1 MSSVG
6 IIAICLIPFILWGYG
21 FVTAIKRWLYRVLKL
36 RTKGVIPTLVVGNL
50 SAGGTGKTP
59 MILWLLSEYT
69 DLKLGVL
76 SRGYGRK
83 TKGFQWVSD
92 ERSSDEVGDE
102 PLEIKSNYLD
112 VPVAVSED
120 RLEGLNQMHL
130 KHSDLQGV
138 ILDDGFQH
146 LKLEPH
152 KSIVLSRYDKP
163 FYDMRFSLPL
173 GRLREFPFTAKYADA
188 LIFTKCPFDL
198 SMDKAEATIKRTG
211 LPREKVFFAH
221 YQQIEPSRVLGD
233 PISLKRAIFISGVA
247 EKLEFNQSGWEIV
260 KTINYLDHQSFTLDN
275 VQEWLKTLK
284 KHELNLLL
292 LTRKDWHRIR
302 NTHIT
307 KILSENLISIYET
320 HTEVEVLWNQKEDLL
335 QLLKPC

>member
-1 MSSVG
+1 M
-6 IIAICLIPFILWGYG
+6 LWGYG
-21 FVTAIKRWLYRVLKL
+21 LVTAIKRGIYTILNL
-36 RTKGVIPTLVVGNL
+36 RRKGPVPTLVVGNL

-59 MILWLLSEYT
+59 MILWLLNQYS

-83 TKGFQWVSD
+83 TKGFHWVTN
-92 ERSSDEVGDE
+92 EGSSDEFGDE
-102 PLEIKSNYLD
+102 PLEIKSNYSD

-130 KHSDLQGV
+130 EHSDLQGV

-146 LKLEPH
+146 LKLNPH
-152 KSIVLSRYDKP
+152 KSVILSRYDQP
-163 FYDMRFSLPL
+163 YFDMRCSLPL

-188 LIFTKCPFDL
+188 MIFTKCPLDL
-198 SMDKAEATIKRTG
+198 TKAAAGSTIKRSG
-211 LPREKVFFAH
+211 LPKNKVFFAH
-221 YQQIEPSRVLGD
+221 YRQTEPLRVIGEE
-233 PISLKRAIFISGVA
+233 SSSKRALFISGTA
-247 EKLEFNQSGWEIV
+247 EKLTFKQEGWEIV
-260 KTINYLDHQSFTLDN
+260 KTINYPDHQSFTLDN

-292 LTRKDWHRIR
+292 LTRKDWQRIR

-307 KILSENLISIYET
+307 KILSENLISVYET